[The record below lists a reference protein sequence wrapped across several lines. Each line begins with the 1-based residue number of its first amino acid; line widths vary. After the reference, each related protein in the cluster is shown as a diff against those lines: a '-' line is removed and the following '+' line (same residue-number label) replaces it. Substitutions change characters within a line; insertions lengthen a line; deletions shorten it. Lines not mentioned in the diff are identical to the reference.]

1 MSRRGYDRR
10 RQCAEEGCKEWSI
23 VHYDLQRDYRDAVH
37 RERGR
42 PPWMCSRH
50 AKPEE
55 VLSVENPLVVYMR
68 ESEEKFSTYGDTTRS
83 IGTYWDSSG
92 FVYGPGFKAWAK
104 DFPPGTKLIVTAR
117 IELPESYTPPPPAP
131 GRIANAVDLDS

>member
-10 RQCAEEGCKEWSI
+10 RQCGQEGCREVSF
-23 VHYDLQRDYRDAVH
+23 VHYDLQRDYKEAVQ

-50 AKPEE
+50 DKPHE
-55 VLSVENPLVVYMR
+55 VLSVHNVECVGMHVCEQKDYGR
-68 ESEEKFSTYGDTTRS
+68 FWQDEEGRTG
-83 IGTYWDSSG
+83 SG
-92 FVYGPGFKAWAK
+92 FNYGPGFKAWAK

-131 GRIANAVDLDS
+131 LRIANAVDLDS